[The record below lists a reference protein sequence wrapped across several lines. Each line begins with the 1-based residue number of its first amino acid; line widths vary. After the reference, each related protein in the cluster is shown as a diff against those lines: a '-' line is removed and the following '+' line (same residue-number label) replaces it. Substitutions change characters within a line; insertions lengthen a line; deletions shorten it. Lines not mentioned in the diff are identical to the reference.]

1 MEVKIAPIHETELDY
16 FLEILRSIAN
26 WLISNGNDMWS
37 LEGLE
42 REAFLEANPG
52 AELYICKN
60 GSDPIGAFMLKDE
73 NRFWW
78 PEIEGEDTFFLKK
91 FGIAE
96 GYRGTG
102 VSSMV
107 MDRIKALAKERN
119 KKFIRI
125 EFYGDR
131 GYLRRFYEAN
141 GFEFV
146 RQRVMPDGIEI
157 LFYEYRIV

>member
-1 MEVKIAPIHETELDY
+1 MEVNIDQIRETELDC
-16 FLEILRSIAN
+16 FLDILRSIAN
-26 WLISNGNDMWS
+26 WLASNGNDMWS
-37 LEGLE
+37 LEGLQ

-52 AELYICKN
+52 AELYICKH
-60 GSDPIGAFMLKDE
+60 GSDPIGAFMLKGE

-78 PEIEGEDTFFLKK
+78 PEIDGDDTFFLKK
-91 FGIAE
+91 FGISE

-102 VSSMV
+102 ASARV
-107 MDRIKALAKERN
+107 MDQIKDLAKERN

-131 GYLRRFYEAN
+131 AYLRKFYEAN
-141 GFEFV
+141 GLEFV